1 MTVPS
6 KPHWDLF
13 CRVVD
18 NFGDIGVCWRLARI
32 LAAEHGIAV
41 RLVVDRPEILD
52 RIANSHEIYNKSVC
66 YHQVEVV
73 RWSDSIRP
81 STDTSVVVEVFACD
95 PPEPYL
101 AAMAELARCPL
112 WINLEYLSAESWVA
126 GCHGML
132 SRHPQL
138 GIDKLF
144 MIPGFDRASAGL
156 LRESSLDEQ
165 RRRFLSDPEAR
176 AAMWCG
182 LGVPPPAPGELRASL
197 FGYENPVVVRLLD
210 VLSRHS
216 RPVTVVV
223 PEGRS
228 VADLSRRLGLG
239 LARAGDVWREGS
251 LQVAVVPFT
260 DQHSYDRLLWCCDLN
275 MVRGEDSLVRAL
287 WAGRAM
293 LWQAYPQQD
302 DDHHAKVE
310 ALLGRLLPFVEPAA
324 ADDAAALW
332 RHWNGMSGR
341 GPAWARLES
350 TVAALTS
357 AIDAWRQA
365 LAKGPELAT
374 SLVNAATSQIQ

>member
-1 MTVPS
+1 MSVPS

-32 LAAEHGIAV
+32 LAVEHGIAT
-41 RLVVDRPEILD
+41 RLVIDRPEILEK
-52 RIANSHEIYNKSVC
+52 IASSYKDYSKTYTYSLI
-66 YHQVEVV
+66 EVV

-81 STDTSVVVEVFACD
+81 STDTCVLVEVFACD
-95 PPEPYL
+95 PPAPYL
-101 AAMAELARCPL
+101 AAMAELARPPL

-126 GCHGML
+126 GCHGLL
-132 SRHPQL
+132 SRHPRL

-144 MIPGFDRASAGL
+144 MIPGFDHASAGL

-176 AAMWCG
+176 AAMWCR

-197 FGYENPVVVRLLD
+197 FGYENPLVAKLLEALARD
-210 VLSRHS
+210 P

-239 LARAGDVWREGS
+239 LARAGDAWRDGS
-251 LQVAVVPFT
+251 LQLRVVPFT
-260 DQHSYDRLLWCCDLN
+260 DQDAYDRLLWSCDLN

-310 ALLGRLLPFVEPAA
+310 ALLDRLLLFLEPAA
-324 ADDAAALW
+324 VADAAALW

-341 GPAWARLES
+341 EPAWTRVGR
-350 TVAALTS
+350 TVGALAS
-357 AIDAWRQA
+357 AVAAWRQV
-365 LAKGPELAT
+365 LGKGPELAT
-374 SLVNAATSQIQ
+374 SLVKAAASQIE